1 VTQQQTFVV
10 PLTFEE
16 IGNLVIASGRGDVSA
31 FTKPAR
37 SALRRGQAKLRL
49 ALPEDLRLQLA
60 QAEQKEGITHD

>member
-1 VTQQQTFVV
+1 MTRDDTYVV

-31 FTKPAR
+31 FTTPAR

-49 ALPEDLRLQLA
+49 ALPEDLRLELA
-60 QAEQKEGITHD
+60 HAEQKEGISHD